1 MSRPT
6 LLVAP
11 TREFGKVASAL
22 HGIKLQGQV
31 DVMNG
36 ISAAQVNC
44 AVLAVSVD
52 MELNDASP
60 PV

>member
-44 AVLAVSVD
+44 GRPCGLGRYGA
-52 MELNDASP
+52 E
-60 PV
+60 